1 LWTPTFR
8 GGHLDGDDLRATD
21 HETVRWP
28 GEVAMSTRKSAATSG
43 AKITAADVEAAERDR
58 IMAASLRQQQAKVGP
73 PPMTPAQEHAAR
85 LFDRLE
91 VRPTSDEVASAQAQA
106 RLADVAR
113 RNAEGAEERR
123 AYAARLRAGGY
134 RGWTGGER

>member
-1 LWTPTFR
+1 
-8 GGHLDGDDLRATD
+8 
-21 HETVRWP
+21 
-28 GEVAMSTRKSAATSG
+28 MSTRKSPAASG

-58 IMAASLRQQQAKVGP
+58 IVAASLRLQRAMTP
-73 PPMTPAQEHAAR
+73 PPPLTPEQDRAAR

-91 VRPTSDEVASAQAQA
+91 VRPTAEEVATQQAQA

-113 RNAEGAEERR
+113 RNAEGADDCR

-134 RGWTGGER
+134 QGWTGGDR